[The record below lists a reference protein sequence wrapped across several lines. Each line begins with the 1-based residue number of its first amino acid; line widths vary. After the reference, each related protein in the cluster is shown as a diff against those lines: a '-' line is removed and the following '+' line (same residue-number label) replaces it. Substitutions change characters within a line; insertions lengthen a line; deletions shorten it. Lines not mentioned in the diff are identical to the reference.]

1 MTHQWSPQAIE
12 QAKAFNKQLLLTAV
26 AVSIDELTPEQ
37 FKRLRLIVG
46 EFGDGSTANNADN
59 PHRWFHQEM
68 KSIASTAMS
77 AAHEAVMKLACSVD
91 YDQP

>member
-46 EFGDGSTANNADN
+46 QIVDGVEPGSADD
-59 PHRWFHQEM
+59 PYKWFHQEL
-68 KSIASTAMS
+68 KSIAGNAMS
-77 AAHEAVMKLACSVD
+77 AAHEAVMKLACAID

>member
-26 AVSIDELTPEQ
+26 AVSIDELNPEQ

-59 PHRWFHQEM
+59 PHRWFHKEM

-77 AAHEAVMKLACSVD
+77 AAHEAVMKLACAID